1 MWYNIPTMINSNK
14 KRSMSVKSIL
24 DQVASTTKRT
34 EKESF
39 LEAEQNNNEL
49 WAVVRATYDPFTQ
62 YYVKGVVDVEENSYE
77 PLEPMSLFESIA
89 HLGFLSRR
97 EKTGHDARDYV
108 ARVHEALNE
117 DDQDTFRKIL
127 ARDLRIGCSTAT
139 FNKIWPGMIKTYPCM
154 LAASYSEKNIAEVSY
169 PAYSQTKMD
178 GMRCNIIV
186 KSDGT
191 VEVRSRQGRLF
202 ETHGVFDEEAKLMR
216 DTIDQHNEG
225 WYVVLDGELL
235 CHDSNMQ
242 VLPRQISNGICNKAN
257 KGTITP
263 VEAQKLT
270 LVVWDYIPE
279 PVFNGDVEDPLMY
292 KERYEMLYNIFCE
305 YALSRFMLV
314 DTRIVNN
321 LDEARDHY
329 REMIEEGQEG
339 TILKDMSV
347 GWSNTRS
354 KLTVK
359 FKEIKDIDLRV
370 VQWNEGTGRN
380 KGLLGA
386 LTAETDDGK
395 IRVNIGT
402 GFSDEQRKLFT
413 KDFVLGKII
422 EIEYNQR
429 ISSGGREIDSLFL
442 PRFIE
447 LREDKDY
454 TNSSVGV
461 V

>member
-1 MWYNIPTMINSNK
+1 
-14 KRSMSVKSIL
+14 MSVKSIL
-24 DQVASTTKRT
+24 DDIASTSSRL
-34 EKESF
+34 EKEAF
-39 LEAEQNNNEL
+39 LRGEENNNEL

-62 YYVKGVVDVEENSYE
+62 YYVRGVVEVEENPYE
-77 PLEPMSLFESIA
+77 PLEPMGIFEAIA

-97 EKTGHDARDYV
+97 EKTGHDARNYV
-108 ARVHEALNE
+108 ARVYEALN
-117 DDQDTFRKIL
+117 DDDKDTFLKIL
-127 ARDLRIGCSTAT
+127 DGDLRVGCGTKT
-139 FNKIWPGMIKTYPCM
+139 FNKIWPGIIKEYPCM
-154 LAASYSEKNIAEVSY
+154 LASAFSEKAIEDLNF
-169 PAYSQTKMD
+169 PAFSQCKMD

-186 KSDGT
+186 HRDGG
-191 VEVRSRQGRLF
+191 VEVRSRQGKLF
-202 ETHGVFDEEAKLMR
+202 ETHGVFDEEALKIR
-216 DTIDQHNEG
+216 DFIDQHNEG

-235 CHDSNMQ
+235 AHDSNMNP
-242 VLPRQISNGICNKAN
+242 LPRQISNGICNKAN
-257 KGTITP
+257 KGTITEL
-263 VEAQKLT
+263 EAQKLT

-279 PVFNGDVEDPLMY
+279 PVFEGDVEDPLMY

-370 VQWNEGTGRN
+370 IQWNEGTGRN

-413 KDFVLGKII
+413 EEFVMGKII

-429 ISSGGREIDSLFL
+429 ISSGGGRDTDSLFL